1 MCGVFGFVG
10 KNGQTVDLKRLR
22 DVATVT
28 NRRGNHAW
36 GLAWIDTRGRLC
48 SFRQQGAIVDSLP
61 LLSMARDAVALI
73 GHCRWA
79 TQGDPADNVNNHPHP
94 ADGGWIVHNGV
105 IPGYRRL
112 LTLHGLS
119 PVSACDSEV
128 LALLMERLDGDD
140 LVERAV
146 NATDA
151 VLSQGRAPLVLLG
164 LWKPGQVVA
173 VRRGNPLVTSS
184 SRRSVWMASLPEG
197 LPGKPRQVPD
207 QHALT
212 FTAS

>member
-10 KNGQTVDLKRLR
+10 KNGQTVDLKRLHE
-22 DVATVT
+22 VATVT

-36 GLAWIDTRGRLC
+36 GLAWIDTRGRMC
-48 SFRQQGAIVDSLP
+48 SFRQQGAIVDALP

-73 GHCRWA
+73 GHCRYA

-112 LTLHGLS
+112 LHLHGLS

-140 LVERAV
+140 LLERAV

-151 VLSQGRAPLVLLG
+151 AMSQGRAALVMLG
-164 LWKPGQVVA
+164 LWKPGQLVA
-173 VRRGNPLVTSS
+173 VRRGNPLVTSNG
-184 SRRSVWMASLPEG
+184 RRSVWLASLAEG
-197 LPGKPRQVPD
+197 LPGKPREVPD

-212 FTAS
+212 FTAT